1 MLPKLVAQKIEE
13 NKTAMLQTLQ
23 DLIAIPSIATEKP
36 ENGYP
41 YGSNCA
47 NALDSMLQ
55 TAASFGLHTKNL
67 AYHVG
72 TADTD
77 ATAAPY
83 LGILAHLDVV
93 PVMAENWH
101 TPPFTAVIQDDC
113 VFGRGA
119 IDDKGPAVAALYA
132 VKAIMDA
139 RISLKKPVRLLFG
152 CNEENGSTDLE
163 YYHAHDTMPPLV
175 FTPDGSYPLIGIEKG
190 MMRLAFHAS
199 IPDPIHTLQAG
210 TAPNAVPAQAICTL
224 SAADVPENLPENCTV
239 SMTGET
245 AQLIWNGQAA
255 HASTPETGN
264 NAITGLL
271 QLLAEQPKFA
281 GCRALAAC
289 FPHSCTDGSGLGI
302 ACSDETSGA
311 LTCIC
316 SQMQIQN
323 GELTGMIDVR
333 YPLCTTKE
341 AVFQT
346 VQERLQVAG
355 FACEIVIQNDP
366 HAVPEESELV
376 QTLLRVYEEETG
388 EKGKCLA
395 IGGGTYVH
403 EIDGGV
409 AFGAEFP
416 EWDYHMHGDD
426 EFVPIAHLMK
436 DVRMM
441 AAAILEICGI
451 AETTE

>member
-23 DLIAIPSIATEKP
+23 ALIAIPSVATETP

-47 NALDSMLQ
+47 KALDSMLQ
-55 TAASFGLHTKNL
+55 TAASFGLHTNNL

-77 ATAAPY
+77 SSASPY

-132 VKAIMDA
+132 VKAIIDA
-139 RISLKKPVRLLFG
+139 GIPLKKPVRLLFG

-175 FTPDGSYPLIGIEKG
+175 FTPDGSYPLISIEKG
-190 MMRLAFHAS
+190 MMRLTFHAPIS
-199 IPDPIHTLQAG
+199 DPISTMQAG
-210 TAPNAVPAQAICTL
+210 TAPNAVPAQAICTM
-224 SAADVPENLPENCTV
+224 STSEVPANLPENCTA
-239 SMTGET
+239 SITGDMT
-245 AQLIWNGQAA
+245 QLIWNGQAV

-271 QLLAEQPKFA
+271 QLLADQPGFSSCK
-281 GCRALAAC
+281 ALSAL
-289 FPHSCTDGSGLGI
+289 FPHGCTDGSGFGI

-316 SQMQIQN
+316 SEMQIQN
-323 GELTGMIDVR
+323 GILTSMMDIR

-341 AVFQT
+341 GIFQI
-346 VQERLQVAG
+346 VQERLQTAG
-355 FACEIVIQNDP
+355 FVCEIVIQNDP
-366 HAVPEESELV
+366 HAVPEESDFV
-376 QTLLRVYEEETG
+376 QTLLRVYEAETG

-403 EIDGGV
+403 DIPGGV

-416 EWDYHMHGDD
+416 GWDYHMHGDD

-441 AAAILEICGI
+441 AAAILEICG
-451 AETTE
+451 

>member
-13 NKTAMLQTLQ
+13 NQTAMLQTLQ
-23 DLIAIPSIATEKP
+23 DLIAIPSVATETP
-36 ENGYP
+36 ENDYP

-47 NALDSMLQ
+47 NALDYMLQ
-55 TAASFGLHTKNL
+55 TAASFGLHTNNL

-77 ATAAPY
+77 AASAPY

-132 VKAIMDA
+132 VKAIIDA
-139 RISLKKPVRLLFG
+139 GIHLKKPVRLLFG

-175 FTPDGSYPLIGIEKG
+175 FTPDGSYPIISIEKG
-190 MMRLAFHAS
+190 MMRLTFHAP
-199 IPDPIHTLQAG
+199 IHDPIQTLQAG

-224 SAADVPENLPENCTV
+224 SATNVPDALPENCTA
-239 SMTGET
+239 SIHGDTT
-245 AQLIWNGQAA
+245 QLCWNGQAA

-271 QLLAEQPKFA
+271 QLLAGQPAFA
-281 GCRALAAC
+281 SCKALSTL
-289 FPHSCTDGSGLGI
+289 FPHGCTDGSGLGI
-302 ACSDETSGA
+302 ACSDKTSGA

-316 SQMQIQN
+316 SQMQVQN
-323 GELTGMIDVR
+323 GILTGMMDIR

-341 AVFQT
+341 TIFQT
-346 VQERLQVAG
+346 VQKRLQTAG

-366 HAVPEESELV
+366 HAVPEESDFV
-376 QTLLRVYEEETG
+376 QTLLHVYEEETG
-388 EKGKCLA
+388 EKGECLA

-403 EIDGGV
+403 DIPGGV

-416 EWDYHMHGDD
+416 GWDYHMHGDD

-441 AAAILEICGI
+441 AAAILEICG
-451 AETTE
+451 